1 MQDLNLCGLGLFVLV
16 GPDFKTVLVQLVV
29 GYGTVL
35 QEDQD
40 LCGLWE
46 SSRGEE
52 VSRLDRGTGMG
63 PFRRVGNYRQAET
76 DRQMDKGQDC

>member
-1 MQDLNLCGLGLFVLV
+1 M
-16 GPDFKTVLVQLVV
+16 
-29 GYGTVL
+29 
-35 QEDQD
+35 
-40 LCGLWE
+40 CGLWV